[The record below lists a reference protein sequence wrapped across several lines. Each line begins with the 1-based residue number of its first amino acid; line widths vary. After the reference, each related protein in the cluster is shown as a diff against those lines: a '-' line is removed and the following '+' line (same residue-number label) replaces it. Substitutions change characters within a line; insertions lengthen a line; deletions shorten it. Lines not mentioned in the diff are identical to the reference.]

1 MKTDLLSIVKKYL
14 NAIENNKDVDEI
26 LGFYHPHIEQIEF
39 PNLIVKNKTTRNL
52 EEIKLAYQKGKQ
64 LLQKETY
71 NIKHSYSFENNI
83 IIEAE
88 WIGVLDIAVGNK
100 KQGDMIKA
108 NFAQIYQ
115 FDQDKIIRQRNYDCF
130 EPF

>member
-1 MKTDLLSIVKKYL
+1 MEMNLLSIVQEYL
-14 NAIENNKDVDEI
+14 KSIEVKKDVDKI
-26 LGFYHPHIEQIEF
+26 LEFYHPQIEQIEY
-39 PNLIVKNKTTRNL
+39 PNLIVKNKTIRNL
-52 EEIKLAYQKGKQ
+52 EEIKQAYERGKQ

-71 NIKHSYSFENNI
+71 KIKNSYSDENTI

-88 WIGVLDIAVGNK
+88 WIGVLNITVGNK

-108 NFAQIYQ
+108 NFAQIYE
-115 FDQDKIIRQRNYDCF
+115 FDQGRIIRQRNYDCF